1 MCFKITG
8 ARIPSKLLASTMPK
22 TVRLIFQQRQ
32 FPRRFPLQCCFSYS
46 RYTHDIY
53 KITKLTMRN
62 LSVKFNQYQIF
73 SNQVCIFLSLSLS
86 STRSSGTR
94 TVYPHLEDAWQRP
107 RNVSWYKVGHWTEPP
122 IDHSILPNFEPNHGN
137 WLQGS
142 PFYWKNKNKWS
153 CLKVYESF
161 E

>member
-1 MCFKITG
+1 MKASAGAIFRFPFPGKSVSHPLIRPCLSWISEDMCFKITG

-22 TVRLIFQQRQ
+22 TVRLIFQQSQ

-73 SNQVCIFLSLSLS
+73 SNQVCIFLSLPLLNTLVRHAHCLS
-86 STRSSGTR
+86 TPRRCLTKTAKRLMVQGWPLDWAANWSF
-94 TVYPHLEDAWQRP
+94 HLA
-107 RNVSWYKVGHWTEPP
+107 
-122 IDHSILPNFEPNHGN
+122 
-137 WLQGS
+137 
-142 PFYWKNKNKWS
+142 
-153 CLKVYESF
+153 
-161 E
+161 